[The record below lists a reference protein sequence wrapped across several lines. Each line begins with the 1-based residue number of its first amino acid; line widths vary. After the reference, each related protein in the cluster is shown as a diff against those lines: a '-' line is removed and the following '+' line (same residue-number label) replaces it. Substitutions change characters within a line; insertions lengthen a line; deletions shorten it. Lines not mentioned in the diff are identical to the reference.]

1 MSPRTGRGW
10 PRAHSSIC
18 YPDMAH
24 AYAVVV
30 WRIYYSEAAFNR
42 NRRPVQWLKPYNSVY
57 SMGRGGA
64 GATGTALIRP
74 RRRLARTVVLK
85 PHSPLPHTV
94 LRLFPP
100 RLVWHDRDEFSLSLD
115 IPSGIARTARGV
127 SAMPPMLCETGTYA
141 TGRKRTDSVVITKL
155 KRIGGKRRHAYP

>member
-1 MSPRTGRGW
+1 MSPRTERGW

-57 SMGRGGA
+57 SMSRLGA
-64 GATGTALIRP
+64 PVP
-74 RRRLARTVVLK
+74 RAPRSFVRVAA
-85 PHSPLPHTV
+85 SPELW
-94 LRLFPP
+94 F
-100 RLVWHDRDEFSLSLD
+100 
-115 IPSGIARTARGV
+115 
-127 SAMPPMLCETGTYA
+127 
-141 TGRKRTDSVVITKL
+141 
-155 KRIGGKRRHAYP
+155 